1 MAAGAPDAWVTPILM
16 KKGRPAHTVSALA
29 DVAMAEQI
37 AATLTAETGSL
48 GVRGTPLERWPVTR
62 RQDSVE
68 VDGLPVRVKVSPGRI
83 KVEHDDAAHVA
94 RSTGRPLREV
104 LSRAEE
110 AGRQGLRVVDG
121 DVPDTDAGGGSA
133 AGAAAHP
140 HVVAPQRTAERQVGT
155 GCVRTGN

>member
-1 MAAGAPDAWVTPILM
+1 MRISDW
-16 KKGRPAHTVSALA
+16 SS
-29 DVAMAEQI
+29 DVCSSD
-37 AATLTAETGSL
+37 L
-48 GVRGTPLERWPVTR
+48 TR

-68 VDGLPVRVKVSPGRI
+68 VDGLPVRVKISPGRI

-121 DVPDTDAGGGSA
+121 DVPDTRSEERRVGKEWVSTCRSGGSA
-133 AGAAAHP
+133 
-140 HVVAPQRTAERQVGT
+140 
-155 GCVRTGN
+155 